1 MDRSNMN
8 GLIDNKFR
16 DELNG
21 LEMLPADGEPTSLY
35 FVADKESAEAH
46 IRIAL
51 EQAESYEAH
60 AVFFRMFPEGDERS
74 PIPQIYV
81 YHDTDLS
88 LNESRY
94 ARIHLR
100 LWNAGVVPLVFIL
113 TAGQVKIVNCRQ
125 EPAIDKST
133 NGPVYTPFR
142 ILEKMVAANR
152 AFVAREVAAGTLW
165 EDPTFKKDFVLENT
179 AYYKLLSHL
188 NRFRQELLTL
198 KILSEPTVNR
208 ILVMAILVKYLNDR
222 KDSAENRVFEHGF
235 LRRFSHAN
243 NDELEAL
250 FREKGSCIRLFDH
263 LSRQFNGGIFVLT
276 ENEKAELEQAD
287 LSPIADFLKGDL
299 DPNSGQMLFWP
310 LYSFQDLPVELI
322 SNIYEEF
329 LAKKD
334 SKKKSLKTKE
344 TKEDHSSDKGVVYTP
359 PMLVDFLL
367 DQCLPLKPETLSWK
381 ILDPACGSGI
391 FLVGAF
397 KRLIQCWR
405 IANDWK
411 QPTHL
416 DLKEILKNN
425 IFGFDEKS
433 EAVLIT
439 AFSLCVAL
447 CDELEPLVIWKE
459 LKFDNLQKRNLLAKD
474 FFEIIESGE
483 FDNHFDLIIGNPPFE
498 SKLTTPAAKRVEAAN
513 STNRP
518 KLPDTQLALLFL
530 EQSFRLARKDAAVC
544 LIQPAGPLLYNGNAL
559 SFRSYLFEQF
569 AINQVFDFTPLE
581 GALFSKAQVAAAAII
596 GFNAPA
602 STEKILH
609 VTFRRTRAIK
619 EKLLFELDPYDFHWI
634 ARSSIAKRQY
644 VWKANLLGGG
654 RLHRMLDRLFTD
666 TPTLGEYLEQKRDN
680 DGWQFGEG
688 YSVGSGNQQKKLPDA
703 KAITDLPSD
712 EIVSQIEYMTVL
724 EDASWITARPNV
736 PPVALSQKGI
746 DWNEVK
752 PCEEL
757 YFERSRSRNR
767 HIFSPPHVL
776 IREKVDSLAIPA
788 SFTEEYLVF
797 SKQIIGVHAPKKD
810 TDKLLELANRLNNS
824 GLYGVLAA
832 VVSGR
837 MLVGRASSILKSDI
851 MELPYPDDME
861 NIDLSFWEQALVD
874 DIGNY
879 LIDFRRKGET
889 APVLTKANN
898 SDLRS
903 FGEMYCNIL
912 NPVYKE
918 FRPLSPISMGSFI
931 CYPFCFGDKTQLEL
945 PQEDTVV
952 PYLEELLHHQP
963 GSRLFI
969 NRILRLYEQNVIFMI
984 KPNQKRY
991 WLRSIALRDADETLI
1006 DLLGQGC

>member
-1 MDRSNMN
+1 MS

-16 DELNG
+16 DELNY
-21 LEMLPADGEPTSLY
+21 LEMLPADGEPTSLF
-35 FVADKESAEAH
+35 FVANKESSEAH

-60 AVFFRMFPEGDERS
+60 AVFFRMFPEGDKRS

-113 TAGQVKIVNCRQ
+113 TAGQVKILNCRQ
-125 EPAIDKST
+125 EPAIEKTT
-133 NGPVYTPFR
+133 NGPVYTPFHM
-142 ILEKMVAANR
+142 LEKMVAANR

-165 EDPTFKKDFVLENT
+165 EDPTFKKEFVLENT

-188 NRFRQELLTL
+188 NKFRQELLTL
-198 KILSEPTVNR
+198 EILSEPTVNR

-222 KDSAENRVFEHGF
+222 KDSAENRVFEQGF
-235 LRRFSHAN
+235 LRRFSHAD

-250 FREKGSCIRLFDH
+250 FRKKGSCIRLFDH
-263 LSRQFNGGIFVLT
+263 LSGQFNGGIFELT
-276 ENEKAELEQAD
+276 DNEKAELGQAD

-299 DPNSGQMLFWP
+299 DPNSGQMWIWP

-334 SKKKSLKTKE
+334 SKTKKKDLE
-344 TKEDHSSDKGVVYTP
+344 REGHSSDKGVVYTP

-411 QPTHL
+411 QPTHH
-416 DLKEILKNN
+416 DLKKILNHS
-425 IFGFDEKS
+425 IFGFDEKP

-459 LKFDNLQKRNLLAKD
+459 LKFENLQKRNLLAKD
-474 FFEIIESGE
+474 FFEIIESGK

-498 SKLTTPAAKRVEAAN
+498 SKLTTPAAKRVEAAS

-518 KLPDTQLALLFL
+518 KLPYKQLALLFL

-544 LIQPAGPLLYNGNAL
+544 LIQPAGPLLYNGTAL
-559 SFRSYLFEQF
+559 PFRGYLFDRF

-581 GALFSKAQVAAAAII
+581 GVLFSKAQVAAAAII

-634 ARSSIAKRQY
+634 TRSSIAKRQY

-654 RLHRMLDRLFTD
+654 RLHRMLDRLFAD
-666 TPTLGEYLEQKRDN
+666 TPTLGEYLKQKRDN

-688 YSVGSGNQQKKLPDA
+688 FSVGCGSYLNDQPNVQELVKFTPMELLQQFELKRTPKLAP
-703 KAITDLPSD
+703 
-712 EIVSQIEYMTVL
+712 
-724 EDASWITARPNV
+724 WITGKQNA
-736 PPVALSQKGI
+736 PPEALTRMGI
-746 DWNEVK
+746 EWEAVK
-752 PCEEL
+752 PCNELFFEET
-757 YFERSRSRNR
+757 RSNIRT
-767 HIFSPPHVL
+767 IFSKPHVL
-776 IREKVDSLAIPA
+776 IREVVEGLSIPTV
-788 SFTEEYLVF
+788 FLDKELVF
-797 SKQIIGVHAPKKD
+797 SKQIIGVHAPQKD
-810 TDKLLELANRLNNS
+810 TDKLIELATRLNNS

-832 VVSGR
+832 VVSAR

-851 MELPYPDDME
+851 MELPYPDE
-861 NIDLSFWEQALVD
+861 AQNIDLNLWEQALVE
-874 DIGNY
+874 DIGDH
-879 LIDFRRKGET
+879 LIDFRKSGEKSS
-889 APVLTKANN
+889 VLAKAND

-903 FGEMYCNIL
+903 FGEMYCNSL
-912 NPVYKE
+912 NPVYKQ
-918 FRPLSPISMGSFI
+918 FRPLSPIPMGSFI
-931 CYPFCFGDKTQLEL
+931 CYPFCFGDIPQLEL
-945 PQEDTVV
+945 PQEDTLV

-1006 DLLGQGC
+1006 DLLEQGY

>member
-1 MDRSNMN
+1 MS
-8 GLIDNKFR
+8 GLIDIKFR

-21 LEMLPADGEPTSLY
+21 LEMLPADGAQTSLF

-60 AVFFRMFPEGDERS
+60 AVFFRVFPEGDKRS

-100 LWNAGVVPLVFIL
+100 LWNAGVVPLLFIL
-113 TAGQVKIVNCRQ
+113 TAGQVKIINCRQ
-125 EPAIDKST
+125 EPAIDKTT
-133 NGPVYTPFR
+133 NGPVYTPF
-142 ILEKMVAANR
+142 IMLEKMVAANR

-165 EDPTFKKDFVLENT
+165 EDPKFKKEFALEKT
-179 AYYKLLSHL
+179 AYYKLLNHL
-188 NRFRQELLTL
+188 NIFRQKLL
-198 KILSEPTVNR
+198 KFRIMSEPTVNR

-222 KDSAENRVFEHGF
+222 KDSAENRVFEQGF

-243 NDELEAL
+243 NDDLEAI

-263 LSRQFNGGIFVLT
+263 LSGQFNGGIFVLT
-276 ENEKAELEQAD
+276 NNERAELGQAD
-287 LSPIADFLKGDL
+287 LSPIADFLKGNL
-299 DPNSGQMLFWP
+299 DPSSGQMWIWQ

-334 SKKKSLKTKE
+334 AKTKKKGLE
-344 TKEDHSSDKGVVYTP
+344 TKDTNKEGHSSDKGVVYTP

-367 DQCLPLKPETLSWK
+367 DQCLPLKAETLSWK

-405 IANDWK
+405 IANNWK

-416 DLKEILKNN
+416 DLKEILKNC
-425 IFGFDEKS
+425 IFGFDEKP

-474 FFEIIESGE
+474 FFEIIESGK
-483 FDNHFDLIIGNPPFE
+483 FDSHFDLIIGNPPFE
-498 SKLTTPAAKRVEAAN
+498 SKLTTPAAKRVEAT
-513 STNRP
+513 SVVNRP

-559 SFRSYLFEQF
+559 PFRGYLFDQF

-596 GFNAPA
+596 GRNAPA
-602 STEKILH
+602 TEDKILH

-634 ARSSIAKRQY
+634 ARNSIAKRQY

-654 RLHRMLDRLFTD
+654 RLHRMLERLFAD
-666 TPTLGEYLEQKRDN
+666 TPTLGEYLEQKREN

-688 YSVGSGNQQKKLPDA
+688 FSVGSGNQQKKLSDI
-703 KAITDLPSD
+703 KAITVLPSD
-712 EIVSQIEYMTVL
+712 EIDSQIEYMTVL
-724 EDASWITARPNV
+724 EDASWITAKPNV

-767 HIFSPPHVL
+767 LIFSPPHVL
-776 IREKVDSLAIPA
+776 IREKVESLAIPA

-797 SKQIIGVHAPKKD
+797 SKQIIGVHAPQKD
-810 TDKLLELANRLNNS
+810 TDKLLELADRLNNS

-851 MELPYPDDME
+851 MELPYPDETQD
-861 NIDLSFWEQALVD
+861 IDLSFWEQALVD
-874 DIGNY
+874 DIGNH
-879 LIDFRRKGET
+879 LIDFRRSGEKSSI
-889 APVLTKANN
+889 LSKANR

-918 FRPLSPISMGSFI
+918 FRPLSPILMGSFI
-931 CYPFCFGDKTQLEL
+931 CYPFCFGDTPQIAL
-945 PQEDTVV
+945 PQGDTVV

-1006 DLLGQGC
+1006 DLLGQGY

>member
-1 MDRSNMN
+1 MS

-21 LEMLPADGEPTSLY
+21 LEMLPSNGDPTSLF

-60 AVFFRMFPEGDERS
+60 AVYFRMFPEGDKRS

-81 YHDTDLS
+81 YHDSALS
-88 LNESRY
+88 LDESRY

-113 TAGQVKIVNCRQ
+113 TAGQVKIINCRQ
-125 EPAIDKST
+125 EPAIDKAT
-133 NGPVYTPFR
+133 NGPVYTPFQT
-142 ILEKMVAANR
+142 LENMVKANR

-165 EDPTFKKDFVLENT
+165 EDPALKKDFVLENT
-179 AYYKLLSHL
+179 AYYKLLNHL
-188 NRFRQELLTL
+188 NTFRQKLLTL

-222 KDSAENRVFEHGF
+222 KDSAENRVFEQGF
-235 LRRFSHAN
+235 LRRFSHAD

-263 LSRQFNGGIFVLT
+263 LSRQFNGGIFVMT
-276 ENEKAELEQAD
+276 DNEKAELGQAD

-344 TKEDHSSDKGVVYTP
+344 TKEEHSSDKGVVYTP

-367 DQCLPLKPETLSWK
+367 DQCLPLKAETLSWK

-416 DLKEILKNN
+416 DLKEILKNS
-425 IFGFDEKS
+425 IFGFDEKP

-474 FFEIIESGE
+474 FFEIIESGT

-498 SKLTTPAAKRVEAAN
+498 SKLTTPAAKRVEAAS

-559 SFRSYLFEQF
+559 PFRGYLFDQF
-569 AINQVFDFTPLE
+569 AMNQVFDFTPLE
-581 GALFSKAQVAAAAII
+581 GALFSKAQVAAAAVI
-596 GFNAPA
+596 GRNAPA
-602 STEKILH
+602 TEDKILH

-634 ARSSIAKRQY
+634 ARSFIAKRQY
-644 VWKANLLGGG
+644 AWKANLLGGG
-654 RLHRMLDRLFTD
+654 RLHRMLDRLFTGA
-666 TPTLGEYLEQKRDN
+666 PTLGEYLEQKRDN

-688 YSVGSGNQQKKLPDA
+688 YSVGCGSYVNDQPNLQELVKLSPKELMEQFKLKRA
-703 KAITDLPSD
+703 PKL
-712 EIVSQIEYMTVL
+712 
-724 EDASWITARPNV
+724 ASWITGKQNV
-736 PPVALSQKGI
+736 PPEALTQMGI
-746 DWNEVK
+746 EHEAVK
-752 PCEEL
+752 PCKELFFEET
-757 YFERSRSRNR
+757 RSSIKS
-767 HIFSPPHVL
+767 IFQPPHIL
-776 IREKVDSLAIPA
+776 IKKMVEASSVPA
-788 SFTEEYLVF
+788 FFSDKELVF
-797 SKQIIGVHAPKKD
+797 SKRLIGIHAPKKD
-810 TDKLLELANRLNNS
+810 ADKLEMVADRLNNS
-824 GLYGVLAA
+824 CLYATLTAI
-832 VVSGR
+832 VSSE
-837 MLVGRASSILKSDI
+837 MLVKRATSLLKSDI
-851 MELPYPDDME
+851 MALPYPDDIQDIKL
-861 NIDLSFWEQALVD
+861 NLGEQALIE
-874 DIGNY
+874 DIDNY
-879 LIDFRRKGET
+879 LIDFRRSGENSII
-889 APVLTKANN
+889 LTEV
-898 SDLRS
+898 DETELYS

-918 FRPLSPISMGSFI
+918 FRPLSPIPMGSFI
-931 CYPFCFGDKTQLEL
+931 CYPFCFGDAPQIAL
-945 PQEDTVV
+945 PQEDTIV

-1006 DLLGQGC
+1006 DLLGQGY

>member
-1 MDRSNMN
+1 MS
-8 GLIDNKFR
+8 GLSDNKFK
-16 DELNG
+16 DELNC
-21 LEMLPADGEPTSLY
+21 LEMLPADGEPTSLF
-35 FVADKESAEAH
+35 FVANKEDAEAH

-51 EQAESYEAH
+51 EQAESYEAN
-60 AVFFRMFPEGDERS
+60 AVFFRMFPEGDKRS
-74 PIPQIYV
+74 PIPQIYI
-81 YHDTDLS
+81 YHDNDLF
-88 LNESRY
+88 LNEARY

-113 TAGQVKIVNCRQ
+113 TAGQVKIINCRQ
-125 EPAIDKST
+125 EPAIDKTT
-133 NGPVYTPFR
+133 NGPVYTPFH
-142 ILEKMVAANR
+142 ILEKIVAANR

-165 EDPTFKKDFVLENT
+165 ENPKFKNDFSLENT

-188 NRFRQELLTL
+188 NTFRQKLLKL
-198 KILSEPTVNR
+198 DILSEPTVNR

-243 NDELEAL
+243 NDDLEAL
-250 FREKGSCIRLFDH
+250 FREKGSCIRLFYH
-263 LSRQFNGGIFVLT
+263 LSGQFNGGIFELND
-276 ENEKAELEQAD
+276 NEKIELGQAD

-299 DPNSGQMLFWP
+299 DPNNGQMLFWP

-334 SKKKSLKTKE
+334 AKTKKKGLE
-344 TKEDHSSDKGVVYTP
+344 TKDTNKEGHSSDKGVVYTP

-367 DQCLPLKPETLSWK
+367 DQCLPLKAETLSWK

-405 IANDWK
+405 IANDWR

-416 DLKEILKNN
+416 DLKEILKNS
-425 IFGFDEKS
+425 IFGFDEKP

-459 LKFDNLQKRNLLAKD
+459 LKFDNLQNRNLLAKD
-474 FFEIIESGE
+474 FFEIIESGK
-483 FDNHFDLIIGNPPFE
+483 FDNHFDLIVGNPPFE

-513 STNRP
+513 ATNRP

-559 SFRSYLFEQF
+559 PFRGYLFEQF

-581 GALFSKAQVAAAAII
+581 GSLFSKAQVAAAAIV
-596 GFNAPA
+596 GRNAPV
-602 STEKILH
+602 TEDKILH

-666 TPTLGEYLEQKRDN
+666 TLKLGEYLEQKRVSN
-680 DGWQFGEG
+680 GWQFGEG
-688 YSVGSGNQQKKLPDA
+688 YSVGCGSYLNDQPNIQELVKLSPVERM
-703 KAITDLPSD
+703 KLFKLKIPPITAD
-712 EIVSQIEYMTVL
+712 
-724 EDASWITARPNV
+724 WITGKKQV
-736 PPVALSQKGI
+736 PPKALTVHGI
-746 DWNEVK
+746 DWKDVK
-752 PCEEL
+752 TCEDV
-757 YFERSRSRNR
+757 FFQRTCSNSRA
-767 HIFSPPHVL
+767 IFSAPHVL
-776 IREKVDSLAIPA
+776 ISEKVDGLAIPA
-788 SFTEEYLVF
+788 AFIDKYLVF
-797 SKQIIGVHAPKKD
+797 TNRFVGVYAPED
-810 TDKLLELANRLNNS
+810 DKAKLQKLASNLNDS
-824 GLYGVLAA
+824 GLFGILAA
-832 VVSGR
+832 IISNQ
-837 MLVGRASSILKSDI
+837 MLVGRATALLKSDI
-851 MELPYPDDME
+851 MELPYPDDE
-861 NIDLSFWEQALVD
+861 QDIDLNFWEQALVE

-879 LIDFRRKGET
+879 LIDFRRNGE
-889 APVLTKANN
+889 ASSVLTKADD

-912 NPVYKE
+912 NPVYKQ
-918 FRPLSPISMGSFI
+918 FRPLSPIPMGSFI
-931 CYPFCFGDKTQLEL
+931 CFPFCFGDTPQLKL

-1006 DLLGQGC
+1006 DLLGQGY